1 MSVKREITYIK
12 NQNKNFGVEM
22 KKSLEV
28 PMNRFEL
35 EKERINELKDR
46 LIEIIQ
52 SEKQK
57 EQIIKNDSTPE
68 LCGTAANIS
77 TYA

>member
-1 MSVKREITYIK
+1 
-12 NQNKNFGVEM
+12 M

-35 EKERINELKDR
+35 EKERIKELNDG

-52 SEKQK
+52 SEMKK
-57 EQIIKNDSTPE
+57 EQIIKNDRTPE